1 MKHFLN
7 YRYWLL
13 GLLTVLGLI
22 LFLADADNFFLFLAT
37 KLLAIAILTEV
48 SVLYEDYMAQ
58 GKIPFFKQL
67 EEEE

>member
-7 YRYWLL
+7 YRYWLI
-13 GLLTVLGLI
+13 GLLSSLAII
-22 LFLADADNFFLFLAT
+22 LAVADADNFFLFLAT
-37 KLLAIAILTEV
+37 KLLAVVILLEV

-67 EEEE
+67 EEE